1 MSRELTEGVWL
12 LDLPFVNAYLVAD
25 DVLVLVDAGYPRSGQ
40 RIRTEI
46 ESAGFDP
53 ATVERVLLTHFDVDH
68 VGGLGALPGTQ
79 DIYAGVADAPLVSG
93 ARVPKVAGFKGG
105 LQRLSAR
112 FVRPPA
118 SPVTAVED
126 GDEIGSFTA
135 IHSPGHTSGHVVYAS
150 GARNVAFVGDL
161 VMSDGDSLSPPPWF
175 LNEDTARV
183 RDSIDR
189 VAAQLPPV
197 DVVAPGHGE
206 PLAGE
211 AFRAL
216 ATS

>member
-1 MSRELTEGVWL
+1 MPRELTEDVWL
-12 LDLPFVNAYLVAD
+12 LELPFVNAYLVAD
-25 DVLVLVDAGYPRSGQ
+25 DVLVLVDAGYPRSG
-40 RIRTEI
+40 RRLRTEI

-53 ATVERVLLTHFDVDH
+53 ATVDRVLLTHFDLDH

-93 ARVPKVAGFKGG
+93 ARVPRVTGVKGG

-112 FVRPPA
+112 FVRPPT
-118 SPVTAVED
+118 SPVTGVAD

-135 IHSPGHTSGHVVYAS
+135 IHSPGHTAGHVVYAS
-150 GARNVAFVGDL
+150 AARNVAFVGDL

-189 VAAQLPPV
+189 VASRLPPV

-206 PLAGE
+206 PLAAA
-211 AFRAL
+211 AFRTL
-216 ATS
+216 ANA